1 MDGSLSAQQHGRK
14 IVTEMQIQFTS
25 EERKFLCDLLQNM
38 LKNTQVE
45 EHRTRTPSYRKHIV
59 HEEELIRAVLDKLQE
74 PR

>member
-38 LKNTQVE
+38 MKNTQVE
-45 EHRTRTPSYRKHIV
+45 
-59 HEEELIRAVLDKLQE
+59 
-74 PR
+74 